1 MRISR
6 VYGASRPSIRK
17 TLRPDGTEIKK
28 KLPDGSEVSPID
40 WPTHWY
46 GTTREVTIDN
56 VAALYEGIEPHEC
69 LVLGGA
75 PDGRHV
81 TRLRRTDFRLPPT
94 DLMVLD
100 VDGMPYVEGH
110 SDETLRADPENT
122 IRAQLAQMFGA
133 FADQFHIVVALSSRA
148 GFTGDF
154 RAHVWLGVSPRC
166 EAKEIA
172 AVHKRQNVD
181 WLDTGIF
188 QAGRVLFAAPPDI
201 EDDPFPIRVFEFKGE
216 DMVIDLSSVVQS
228 TEGLVELR
236 KQFSR
241 GKHGLYKMNSGPLHA
256 GEGGVSGECW
266 NFILSCKRSGMTE
279 DEAIAALHDEFTR
292 LEVPAA
298 TWKRMRKVIKRPD
311 GVNDPALG
319 EARRMY
325 RDMRAGETLVYGVP
339 AYREPETTLTAA
351 SEALRRA
358 VRDQIDR
365 EGVFLNKVTL
375 GVGKTHEIVELVT
388 SRDVKALILA
398 PNHERC
404 AEIVNRLND
413 AREKRLYD
421 AFDQV
426 GQFEEIE
433 DRWLERPWA
442 SWLGRSAEGMCSRLE
457 AVNAAFRAG
466 VSVHKHICGF
476 PTPDEDGD
484 AKRCP
489 CFATCAYADQVMN
502 FWRYNWVAPVAM
514 ISHLSR
520 IASDADVVIIDEG
533 CVEHLAGNKVVPLE
547 DLLAPRP
554 GRLGEL
560 SRKAHCDLLEDT
572 QTLTFDEVQEA
583 LELELEEKPAPHV
596 EPDMTDEQII
606 ANCEPGSYRSG
617 CVSIWRAM
625 LARMEGGENH
635 LHVFAETKKDD
646 NGEEATRWWVDV
658 AWRRKPRLLEKVD
671 TVLLFD
677 ATPNEVALRAHWPE
691 LEVFE
696 VEAPKLNTRVVQ
708 VSDAV
713 GKRSQLIND
722 LPKTD
727 PQFKAEETRVKK
739 ARQRLADW
747 LRAQP
752 GYTVVVTKKD
762 HREAIEKE
770 HRFDRVAFAHHGAV
784 EGKDVWDFPDGKRLH
799 GVDVDNLVILGR
811 NAPQPYHLE
820 AIARRHHADED
831 AVKTMGWYRT
841 ENWELGGGVA
851 GYRLRHDDPRVDAV
865 LKNVAVD
872 SLMQAVGRMRSVRR
886 EKMGRVFV
894 MHSMRLDIEVDECVS
909 AEEVMRRTGDM
920 TLLSASEVDRVF
932 GAGGR
937 NTREIAKRVTATHKY
952 RMKDKASQPKPYLCA
967 IAAGADVDQ
976 CMADLGAVW
985 WEAVSAE

>member
-1 MRISR
+1 MQISR
-6 VYGASRPSIRK
+6 VHGVARPNIRK
-17 TLRPDGTEIKK
+17 VLRPDGTEIKK

-46 GTTREVTIDN
+46 GTTREVTIEN
-56 VAALYEGIEPHEC
+56 VAALYDGIQPHEC
-69 LVLGGA
+69 LVLGGT
-75 PDGRHV
+75 PDGKSV
-81 TRLRRTDFRLPPT
+81 ARLRRTEFRLPPS

-110 SDETLRADPENT
+110 SDNTLRADPEST
-122 IRAQLAQMFGA
+122 IRAQLIDIFGSLA
-133 FADQFHIVVALSSRA
+133 ETLHIVVALSSRA

-154 RAHVWLGVSPRC
+154 RAHVWIGLDGTYT
-166 EAKEIA
+166 AKDIA
-172 AVHKRQNVD
+172 EQQRRQTVD

-188 QAGRVLFAAPPDI
+188 QAGRVLFAAPPQID
-201 EDDPFPIRVFEFKGE
+201 DDPFPVRVFEFVGE
-216 DMVIDLSSVVQS
+216 HVLSLGTKS
-228 TEGLVELR
+228 TEGLVELQ
-236 KQFSR
+236 KHFTR
-241 GKHGLYKMNSGPLHA
+241 GKHALYQMKTDPLMA
-256 GEGGVSGECW
+256 SEGVSEQCW
-266 NFILSCKRSGMTE
+266 NFILSCKRAGMSE
-279 DEAIAALHDEFTR
+279 DKAIAALHVEFER
-292 LEVPAA
+292 LQVPSA
-298 TWKRMRKVIKRPD
+298 TWKRMRAKGAV
-311 GVNDPALG
+311 LG

-325 RDMRAGETLVYGVP
+325 RGIRADETLVYGEP
-339 AYREPETTLTAA
+339 AYREPETTLSAA
-351 SEALRRA
+351 SEALRGA

-426 GQFEEIE
+426 GQFDEIE

-442 SWLGRSAEGMCSRLE
+442 SWRGRSADEMCSRLD

-476 PTPDEDGD
+476 PTPDETGD
-484 AKRCP
+484 VKRCP
-489 CFATCAYADQVMN
+489 RFATCPYADQVMN

-533 CVEHLAGNKVVPLE
+533 CVERLAGNKPVPLE
-547 DLLAPRP
+547 ELLAPRP

-560 SRKAHCDLLEDT
+560 SRKAHCDLLDDT
-572 QTLTFDEVQEA
+572 RTLTFDEVQEA
-583 LELELEEKPAPHV
+583 LELELEAKPSPHV

-606 ANCEPGSYRSG
+606 ANCEPGSYRAG

-646 NGEEATRWWVDV
+646 NGEEITRWWVDV
-658 AWRRKPRLLEKVD
+658 AWRRKPRLLDKVD

-708 VSDAV
+708 VTDAV

-727 PQFKAEETRVKK
+727 PQFKAEEKRVKN

-770 HRFDRVAFAHHGAV
+770 HRFERVAFAHHGAV
-784 EGKDVWDFPDGKRLH
+784 EGKDVWDFPDGKHLH

-811 NAPQPYHLE
+811 NAPPPYELE
-820 AIARRHHADED
+820 AITRRHHADEN
-831 AVKTMGWYRT
+831 AVKRMGWYRI

-886 EKMGRVFV
+886 EKMGRVFI
-894 MHSMRLDIEVDECVS
+894 MHSMRLDIEVNECVTG
-909 AEEVMRRTGDM
+909 AEVMRRMGDV
-920 TLLSASEVDRVF
+920 TLLSPKEVDRVF
-932 GAGGR
+932 GGGGAA
-937 NTREIAKRVTATHKY
+937 TRRALSHVEATHKY
-952 RMKDKASQPKPYLCA
+952 WTKEGQTQPFKCA
-967 IAAGADVDQ
+967 IAVGADVAQ
-976 CMADLGAVW
+976 CMADLGAMR
-985 WEAVSAE
+985 WEAV

>member
-1 MRISR
+1 MLISR
-6 VYGASRPSIRK
+6 VHGAQKPPIRK
-17 TLRPDGTEIKK
+17 KLDPDGIEIK
-28 KLPDGSEVSPID
+28 DSID

-46 GTTREVTIDN
+46 GTTHDVDIGK
-56 VAALYEGIEPHEC
+56 VAGLYDGIQPHEC
-69 LVLGGA
+69 LVLGGRT
-75 PDGRHV
+75 DHHNV
-81 TRLRRTDFRLPPT
+81 TRMRRSDFRLPPT
-94 DLMVLD
+94 ELMVLD

-110 SDETLRADPENT
+110 SDETLRSDPEKT
-122 IRAQLAQMFGA
+122 IRAQLAAMFGR
-133 FADQFHIVVALSSRA
+133 FTEQYHIVVVLSSRA

-166 EAKEIA
+166 DAKEIA
-172 AVHKRQNVD
+172 ANQKVQPVD

-201 EDDPFPIRVFEFKGE
+201 ETDPFPVRVFEFKG
-216 DMVIDLSSVVQS
+216 DMVVDLSDVVQS

-236 KQFSR
+236 KQFGR
-241 GKHGLYKMNSGPLHA
+241 GKHGLYKMNSAPLDA

-266 NFILSCKRSGMTE
+266 NFILSCKRAGMSE
-279 DEAIAALHDEFTR
+279 DDAIAALHDEFIR
-292 LEVPAA
+292 LDVPDA

-311 GVNDPALG
+311 GMTDPALG

-325 RDMRAGETLVYGVP
+325 RDMRADETQVFGVP

-358 VRDQIDR
+358 VRDQIDQ

-404 AEIVNRLND
+404 TEIVNRLND

-421 AFDQV
+421 AFEQV

-433 DRWLERPWA
+433 DRWLERPWE
-442 SWLGRSAEGMCSRLE
+442 SWRGRSAEGMCSRLD

-476 PTPDEDGD
+476 PTPDETDD
-484 AKRCP
+484 KKRCP
-489 CFATCAYADQVMN
+489 RFATCAYADQVMN

-547 DLLAPRP
+547 DLLAPRS

-572 QTLTFDEVQEA
+572 QTLTFDEAQEA
-583 LELELEEKPAPHV
+583 LELELEEKPAPHI

-606 ANCEPGSYRSG
+606 ANCEPGSYRAG

-625 LARMEGGENH
+625 LAGMEGGENH
-635 LHVFAETKKDD
+635 LHVFSETKKDD
-646 NGEEATRWWVDV
+646 NGEDSTRWWVDV

-708 VSDAV
+708 VTDAV

-770 HRFDRVAFAHHGAV
+770 HRFDRIAFAHHGAV
-784 EGKDVWDFPDGKRLH
+784 EGKDIWDFPDGKRLH

-886 EKMGRVFV
+886 DKMGRVFV

-909 AEEVMRRTGDM
+909 AEQVMRRTGDV

-932 GAGGR
+932 GTGGR

-952 RMKDKASQPKPYLCA
+952 RMKDKAAQPKPYLCA
-967 IAAGADVDQ
+967 VAAGADVAQ
-976 CMADLGAVW
+976 CMADLGAIW

>member
-1 MRISR
+1 MQISR
-6 VYGASRPSIRK
+6 VYGISKPSIRK
-17 TLRPDGTEIKK
+17 VLRPDGTEVKK
-28 KLPDGSEVSPID
+28 RLPDGSEVSPID
-40 WPTHWY
+40 WPTHWH
-46 GTTREVTIDN
+46 GTTRDVTIDQ
-56 VAALYEGIEPHEC
+56 VASLYEGIQPHEC
-69 LVLGGA
+69 LVLGGT
-75 PDGRHV
+75 PDGRNV
-81 TRLRRTDFRLPPT
+81 TNMRRTDFRLPPT
-94 DLMVLD
+94 DIMVLD

-110 SDETLRADPENT
+110 SDETLRADPEGT
-122 IRAQLAQMFGA
+122 IRAQLATMMGTA
-133 FADQFHIVVALSSRA
+133 SVGVVPTIVALSSRA

-154 RAHVWLGVSPRC
+154 RAHVWISLSGQYA
-166 EAKEIA
+166 AKDIA
-172 AVHKRQNVD
+172 EWQRAAPVEY
-181 WLDTGIF
+181 LDAGIF
-188 QAGRVLFAAPPDI
+188 QAGRVLFAAPPEVDV
-201 EDDPFPIRVFEFKGE
+201 DPFPVRVFEITGDPTMGVPLPVK
-216 DMVIDLSSVVQS
+216 S
-228 TEGLVELR
+228 TEGLVELKR
-236 KQFSR
+236 QFSR
-241 GKHGLYKMNSGPLHA
+241 GKHSIYRMNTAPLHA

-266 NFILSCKRSGMTE
+266 NFILSCKRSGMS
-279 DEAIAALHDEFTR
+279 EADAVAALHDEFTR
-292 LEVPAA
+292 LEVPPA
-298 TWKRMRKVIKRPD
+298 TWKRMRKAISGTP
-311 GVNDPALG
+311 DPALG
-319 EARRMY
+319 EARRMF
-325 RDMRAGETLVYGVP
+325 RDMRAGESMVYGEP

-351 SEALRRA
+351 SEALSRA
-358 VRDQIDR
+358 VREQIDLD
-365 EGVFLNKVTL
+365 GVFLNKVTL

-404 AEIVNRLND
+404 AEIVSRLED

-426 GQFEEIE
+426 GQFDEIE
-433 DRWLERPWA
+433 ERYLERPWA
-442 SWLGRSAEGMCSRLE
+442 SWRGRSADGMCSRLD

-476 PTPDEDGD
+476 PTLDETEEV
-484 AKRCP
+484 KRCP
-489 CFATCAYADQVMN
+489 RFASCAYADQVMN

-533 CVEHLAGNKVVPLE
+533 CVERLAGNKVVPLE

-560 SRKAHCDLLEDT
+560 SRKAHCDLLDDT
-572 QTLTFDEVQEA
+572 RTLTFDKVQEA
-583 LELELEEKPAPHV
+583 LELEYEAKPSPHV

-606 ANCEPGSYRSG
+606 ANCEPGSYRAG
-617 CVSIWRAM
+617 CVSIWKAM

-646 NGEEATRWWVDV
+646 NGEEFTRWWADV

-708 VSDAV
+708 VTDAV

-722 LPKTD
+722 LPKMD
-727 PQFKAEETRVKK
+727 PQFKVEETRVKK
-739 ARQRLADW
+739 ARARLADW

-752 GYTVVVTKKD
+752 GYTIVVTKKD

-770 HRFDRVAFAHHGAV
+770 HRLQRVVFAHHGAV

-799 GVDVDNLVILGR
+799 GVEVDNLVVLGR
-811 NAPQPYHLE
+811 NAPPPYELE

-831 AVKTMGWYRT
+831 AVRKMGWYRT

-886 EKMGRVFV
+886 EKMGRVFI

-909 AEEVMRRTGDM
+909 AEEVMRRTGDV

-937 NTREIAKRVTATHKY
+937 NTREVAKRVTATHKY
-952 RMKDKASQPKPYLCA
+952 RMKDKAAQPKPYLCA

-976 CMADLGAVW
+976 SMADLGAVW
-985 WEAVSAE
+985 WEAV

>member
-6 VYGASRPSIRK
+6 VHGISKPSIRK
-17 TLRPDGTEIKK
+17 VLRPDGTEVKK
-28 KLPDGSEVSPID
+28 RMPDGSEVSPID

-46 GTTREVTIDN
+46 GTSRDVTIDQI
-56 VAALYEGIEPHEC
+56 ASLYDGIQPHEC
-69 LVLGGA
+69 LVLGGTS
-75 PDGRHV
+75 DGRNV
-81 TRLRRTDFRLPPT
+81 TDMRRTDFRLPAT
-94 DLMVLD
+94 DIMVLD

-110 SDETLRADPENT
+110 SDETLRADPERT
-122 IRAQLAQMFGA
+122 IHAQLVAMMGTA
-133 FADQFHIVVALSSRA
+133 TVGVVPTIVALSSRA

-154 RAHVWLGVSPRC
+154 RAHVWISLSGHYA
-166 EAKEIA
+166 AKDIA
-172 AVHKRQNVD
+172 EWQRAAPVEY
-181 WLDTGIF
+181 LDSGIF
-188 QAGRVLFAAPPDI
+188 QAGRVLFAAPPEVDV
-201 EDDPFPIRVFEFKGE
+201 DPFPIRVFEIAGDPKMG
-216 DMVIDLSSVVQS
+216 VPLPIKS
-228 TEGLVELR
+228 TEGLVELK

-241 GKHGLYKMNSGPLHA
+241 GKHSIYRMNAGPLHT

-266 NFILSCKRSGMTE
+266 NFILSCKRSGLAE
-279 DEAIAALHDEFTR
+279 DDAIDALHDEFTR

-298 TWKRMRKVIKRPD
+298 TWKRMRKAIK
-311 GVNDPALG
+311 GTTDPTLG
-319 EARRMY
+319 EARRMF
-325 RDMRAGETLVYGVP
+325 RDMRAGESLVYGEP
-339 AYREPETTLTAA
+339 AYREPDTTLSAA
-351 SEALRRA
+351 SEALSRA
-358 VRDQIDR
+358 VRAQIDQD
-365 EGVFLNKVTL
+365 GVFLNKVTL

-404 AEIVNRLND
+404 AEIVSRLED
-413 AREKRLYD
+413 ARQKRLYD

-426 GQFEEIE
+426 DQFEEIE
-433 DRWLERPWA
+433 DRWLER
-442 SWLGRSAEGMCSRLE
+442 SWESWRGRSADGMCSRLE

-476 PTPDEDGD
+476 PTLDEADD
-484 AKRCP
+484 VKRCP
-489 CFATCAYADQVMN
+489 RFASCAYADQVMN
-502 FWRYNWVAPVAM
+502 FWRHNWVAPVAM
-514 ISHLSR
+514 IAHLSR

-533 CVEHLAGNKVVPLE
+533 CVEHLAGNKIVPLE
-547 DLLAPRP
+547 ELLAPRP

-560 SRKAHCDLLEDT
+560 SRKAHCDLLDDT
-572 QTLTFDEVQEA
+572 QTLTFDEIQEA
-583 LELELEEKPAPHV
+583 LEIEMEAMPSPHV

-606 ANCEPGSYRSG
+606 ANCEPGSYRAG
-617 CVSIWRAM
+617 CVSIWRAL
-625 LARMEGGENH
+625 LARLEGGENH

-646 NGEEATRWWVDV
+646 NGEEFTRWWVDV
-658 AWRRKPRLLEKVD
+658 AWRRKPRLLSKVD

-691 LEVFE
+691 IEVFE

-708 VSDAV
+708 VTDAV

-722 LPKTD
+722 LAKSD
-727 PQFKAEETRVKK
+727 PQFKVEDERVKK

-770 HRFDRVAFAHHGAV
+770 HRFKRVVFAHHGAV
-784 EGKDVWDFPDGKRLH
+784 EGKDVWDFPDGTRLH
-799 GVDVDNLVILGR
+799 GVDVDNLVVLGR
-811 NAPQPYHLE
+811 NAPPPYELE

-831 AVKTMGWYRT
+831 AVKKMGWYRT

-909 AEEVMRRTGDM
+909 AEEVMRRVGDV

-932 GAGGR
+932 GVGGR
-937 NTREIAKRVTATHKY
+937 NTREVAKRVTATHKY
-952 RMKDKASQPKPYLCA
+952 RMKEKAAQPKPYLCA

-976 CMADLGAVW
+976 CMAELGAVW
-985 WEAVSAE
+985 WEAVSAG

>member
-46 GTTREVTIDN
+46 GTTREVTIDT
-56 VAALYEGIEPHEC
+56 VAALYDGIEPHEYF
-69 LVLGGA
+69 VLGGA
-75 PDGRHV
+75 PDGQYV

-122 IRAQLAQMFGA
+122 IRAQLAKMFGSYS
-133 FADQFHIVVALSSRA
+133 DQFHIVVALSSRA
-148 GFTGDF
+148 GFTSDF
-154 RAHVWLGVSPRC
+154 RAHVWVGVSPRC
-166 EAKEIA
+166 TAKDIA
-172 AVHKRQNVD
+172 AFQKKQPVD

-188 QAGRVLFAAPPDI
+188 QAGRVLFAAPPDT
-201 EDDPFPIRVFEFKGE
+201 ETDPFPTRVFEFKGDGLVV
-216 DMVIDLSSVVQS
+216 DMYGDAQS
-228 TEGLVELR
+228 TDGLVELR

-241 GKHGLYKMNSGPLHA
+241 GKHGLYKLNTGPLDA

-266 NFILSCKRSGMTE
+266 NFILSCKRAGMSE
-279 DEAIAALHDEFTR
+279 DDAIVALHDEFTR
-292 LEVPAA
+292 LDVPDA

-311 GVNDPALG
+311 GMTDPALG

-325 RDMRAGETLVYGVP
+325 RDMRAGETLVFGVP

-404 AEIVNRLND
+404 TEIVNRLND

-433 DRWLERPWA
+433 DRWLERPWE
-442 SWLGRSAEGMCSRLE
+442 SWRGRSAEGICSRLD

-476 PTPDEDGD
+476 PTPDEGD
-484 AKRCP
+484 DVKRCP
-489 CFATCAYADQVMN
+489 RFATCAYADQVMN

-606 ANCEPGSYRSG
+606 ANCEPGSYRAG

-646 NGEEATRWWVDV
+646 NGEESTRWWVDV

-708 VSDAV
+708 VTDAV

-770 HRFDRVAFAHHGAV
+770 HRFDCVAFAHHGAV
-784 EGKDVWDFPDGKRLH
+784 EGKDIWDFPDGKRLH

-909 AEEVMRRTGDM
+909 AEQVMRRTGDV

-952 RMKDKASQPKPYLCA
+952 RMKDKAAQPKPYLCA
-967 IAAGADVDQ
+967 VAAGADVDQ
-976 CMADLGAVW
+976 CMADMGAVW

>member
-1 MRISR
+1 
-6 VYGASRPSIRK
+6 
-17 TLRPDGTEIKK
+17 
-28 KLPDGSEVSPID
+28 
-40 WPTHWY
+40 
-46 GTTREVTIDN
+46 
-56 VAALYEGIEPHEC
+56 
-69 LVLGGA
+69 
-75 PDGRHV
+75 
-81 TRLRRTDFRLPPT
+81 
-94 DLMVLD
+94 MVLD

-241 GKHGLYKMNSGPLHA
+241 GKHGLYKMNSGPLQA

-298 TWKRMRKVIKRPD
+298 TWKRMRKVIRRPD
-311 GVNDPALG
+311 GTNDPALG

-358 VRDQIDR
+358 VRDQIER

-442 SWLGRSAEGMCSRLE
+442 SWHGRSAEGMCSRL
-457 AVNAAFRAG
+457 
-466 VSVHKHICGF
+466 
-476 PTPDEDGD
+476 
-484 AKRCP
+484 
-489 CFATCAYADQVMN
+489 
-502 FWRYNWVAPVAM
+502 
-514 ISHLSR
+514 
-520 IASDADVVIIDEG
+520 
-533 CVEHLAGNKVVPLE
+533 
-547 DLLAPRP
+547 
-554 GRLGEL
+554 
-560 SRKAHCDLLEDT
+560 
-572 QTLTFDEVQEA
+572 
-583 LELELEEKPAPHV
+583 
-596 EPDMTDEQII
+596 
-606 ANCEPGSYRSG
+606 
-617 CVSIWRAM
+617 
-625 LARMEGGENH
+625 
-635 LHVFAETKKDD
+635 
-646 NGEEATRWWVDV
+646 
-658 AWRRKPRLLEKVD
+658 
-671 TVLLFD
+671 
-677 ATPNEVALRAHWPE
+677 
-691 LEVFE
+691 
-696 VEAPKLNTRVVQ
+696 
-708 VSDAV
+708 
-713 GKRSQLIND
+713 
-722 LPKTD
+722 
-727 PQFKAEETRVKK
+727 
-739 ARQRLADW
+739 
-747 LRAQP
+747 
-752 GYTVVVTKKD
+752 
-762 HREAIEKE
+762 
-770 HRFDRVAFAHHGAV
+770 
-784 EGKDVWDFPDGKRLH
+784 
-799 GVDVDNLVILGR
+799 
-811 NAPQPYHLE
+811 
-820 AIARRHHADED
+820 D
-831 AVKTMGWYRT
+831 AVKAR
-841 ENWELGGGVA
+841 
-851 GYRLRHDDPRVDAV
+851 
-865 LKNVAVD
+865 
-872 SLMQAVGRMRSVRR
+872 
-886 EKMGRVFV
+886 
-894 MHSMRLDIEVDECVS
+894 
-909 AEEVMRRTGDM
+909 
-920 TLLSASEVDRVF
+920 
-932 GAGGR
+932 
-937 NTREIAKRVTATHKY
+937 
-952 RMKDKASQPKPYLCA
+952 
-967 IAAGADVDQ
+967 AA
-976 CMADLGAVW
+976 C
-985 WEAVSAE
+985 

>member
-6 VYGASRPSIRK
+6 VYGIGKPSIRK
-17 TLRPDGTEIKK
+17 VLRPDGTEVKK
-28 KLPDGSEVSPID
+28 RLPDGSEVSPIE

-46 GTTREVTIDN
+46 GTTRDVTIDS
-56 VAALYEGIEPHEC
+56 VAALYDGIEPHEC
-69 LVLGGA
+69 LVLGG
-75 PDGRHV
+75 GQESRNV

-100 VDGMPYVEGH
+100 IDGMPYVDGY
-110 SDETLRADPENT
+110 SDESLRSDPEGT
-122 IRAQLAQMFGA
+122 IRAQLCQMFGSNEV
-133 FADQFHIVVALSSRA
+133 DQLHIVVALSSRA

-154 RAHVWLGVSPRC
+154 RAHVWVGVMPFC

-172 AVHKRQNVD
+172 ALHKKQDVP
-181 WLDTGIF
+181 WLDAGIF

-201 EDDPFPIRVFEFKGE
+201 ESDPFPVRVFEFIG
-216 DMVIDLSSVVQS
+216 DGMVIDLSGVVQS
-228 TEGLVELR
+228 TEGLVELKR
-236 KQFSR
+236 QFSR
-241 GKHGLYKMNSGPLHA
+241 GKHSIYKMNTAPIHA
-256 GEGGVSGECW
+256 GEGGVSEECW
-266 NFILSCKRSGMTE
+266 NFILSCKRSGRTE
-279 DEAIAALHDEFTR
+279 DEAITALHEELTR
-292 LEVPAA
+292 LEAPSA
-298 TWKRMRKVIKRPD
+298 TWRRMRKVIKRPD
-311 GVNDPALG
+311 GMTDPTLG
-319 EARRMY
+319 EARRMF
-325 RDMRAGETLVYGVP
+325 RDMRAGETLVYGKP
-339 AYREPETTLTAA
+339 AYREPDTTLTAA
-351 SEALRRA
+351 SEALSRA

-426 GQFEEIE
+426 EQFEEIE
-433 DRWLERPWA
+433 DRWLMRPWS
-442 SWLGRSAEGMCSRLE
+442 SWLGRSAENMCTRLD

-476 PTPDEDGD
+476 PTLDEAEDV
-484 AKRCP
+484 KRCP
-489 CFATCAYADQVMN
+489 RFASCAYADQVMN

-560 SRKAHCDLLEDT
+560 SRKAHCDLLEET

-606 ANCEPGSYRSG
+606 ANCEPGSYRAG
-617 CVSIWRAM
+617 CVSVWRAM

-635 LHVFAETKKDD
+635 LHVFSETKKDD
-646 NGEEATRWWVDV
+646 NGEESTRWWVDV
-658 AWRRKPRLLEKVD
+658 AWRRNPRLLEKVD

-708 VSDAV
+708 VTDAV

-727 PQFKAEETRVKK
+727 PRFKAEEARVKK
-739 ARQRLADW
+739 ARERLADW

-762 HREAIEKE
+762 HREAIERE
-770 HRFDRVAFAHHGAV
+770 HRFKRVAFAHHGAV

-799 GVDVDNLVILGR
+799 GMDVDNLVVLGR
-811 NAPQPYHLE
+811 NAPPPYELE

-831 AVKTMGWYRT
+831 AVTKMGWYRT

-886 EKMGRVFV
+886 EKLGRVFV

-909 AEEVMRRTGDM
+909 AEEVMRRAGDV
-920 TLLSASEVDRVF
+920 TLLSANEVDRVF

-937 NTREIAKRVTATHKY
+937 NTREVAKRVTATHKY
-952 RMKDKASQPKPYLCA
+952 RMKDKAAQPKPYLCA

-976 CMADLGAVW
+976 CMAELGAVW
-985 WEAVSAE
+985 WEAV